1 MAAVLLKMFLL
12 ILCGISWRVL
22 RPAGLEGD
30 QTRLVLTN
38 LVYYLFLP
46 GLILKLMSRSHL
58 GVETLLIA
66 GYGIGIVGCGGAL
79 AALYGCW
86 RRLPAAQAGAA
97 WLAVT
102 FPNVTFLGLPVL
114 QQTFGDWAALLV
126 IQLDLFACTPL
137 VLTLGIGVAR
147 AFGGQHRE
155 DSHWLA
161 LLRVPPLWAA
171 ALAVGLNLA
180 GWPLPSWALDF
191 LDLLAEAVTPLM
203 LLALGLALDLKSLRW
218 CSWPLVGAV
227 VTIKLVLMPLFGW
240 WLGMQLRFSG
250 DELTALVLEAG
261 MPSMLFGIV
270 LCDRF
275 GLDSRLYA
283 LLVTTS
289 TLLSLASLPL
299 WYELLAG
306 RYNCISF

>member
-1 MAAVLLKMFLL
+1 MASVLIQMFLL
-12 ILCGISWRVL
+12 ILCGTAWRVL
-22 RPAGLEGD
+22 RPTGLDGD

-46 GLILKLMSRSHL
+46 GLILKLMSRSNL
-58 GVETLLIA
+58 GIETLLIA
-66 GYGIGIVGCGGAL
+66 AYGVGIVGFGGAL
-79 AALYGCW
+79 AALYVRW
-86 RRLPAAQAGAA
+86 RRLPAVQAGAA

-114 QQTFGDWAALLV
+114 QQSFGDWAALVV

-147 AFGGQHRE
+147 AFGSRCRE
-155 DSHWLA
+155 GDHFLA

-180 GWPLPSWALDF
+180 GWPLPSWALEF
-191 LDLLAEAVTPLM
+191 LALLAKAVTPLM
-203 LLALGLALDLKSLRW
+203 LLALGLALDWRSLRRGNW
-218 CSWPLVGAV
+218 SLVGPV
-227 VTIKLVLMPLFGW
+227 VMSKLVLIPIFGW
-240 WLGMQLRFSG
+240 WLGRKLNFAG
-250 DELTALVLEAG
+250 EELTALVLEAG

-283 LLVTTS
+283 LLVTAT
-289 TLLSLASLPL
+289 TLLSMASLPL
-299 WYELLAG
+299 WYDLLEG
-306 RYNCISF
+306 GV